1 MIIDKQEYH
10 VKGTTYT
17 IRSAAPSD
25 AEALSGLRVKID
37 GETENL
43 DREPG
48 EAFIDP
54 AGFEQIIQMDAQ
66 LTRNLFLVAVV
77 EDKIVGFSRC
87 EGTYLTRF
95 AHKAEF
101 GVCILKAYWGFGIG
115 KNLLK
120 QSLAWADSNGIKK
133 MTLNVLQTNEKAIQ
147 LYEKLGFEVEGVWK
161 HDRLLSDENYYH
173 TVVMGRFVEEQRAGD
188 SDQRKTVLAG
198 GDKKT

>member
-1 MIIDKQEYH
+1 MIIDKQEYN
-10 VKGTTYT
+10 VNGIPYT

-25 AEALSGLRVKID
+25 AEELSGLRVKID

-48 EAFIDP
+48 EAFIDTS
-54 AGFEQIIQMDAQ
+54 GFEQIIQMDAQ
-66 LTRNLFLVAVV
+66 LPRNLFLVAVV
-77 EDKIVGFSRC
+77 GDQLVGYSRC

-101 GVCILKAYWGFGIG
+101 GVCICKAYWGYGIG

-147 LYEKLGFEVEGVWK
+147 LYKKLGFEVEGVWK
-161 HDRLLSDENYYH
+161 HDRLLSDGNYYH
-173 TVVMGRFVEEQRAGD
+173 TVVMGRFVEVPERGE
-188 SDQRKTVLAG
+188 
-198 GDKKT
+198 